1 VAVTSSGW
9 DRADLHPWVWES
21 LEQQPVRPD
30 GTPTCGC
37 HERRSGWWLCDY
49 HDGLQEGCEVATA
62 ALELVAALR
71 PLVQLTEL
79 TDGEMVAFGVE
90 VPVKLTA
97 EQIELWDRIVDRGED

>member
-1 VAVTSSGW
+1 MTSSGW
-9 DRADLHPWVWES
+9 AEADLHPLVWEA

-37 HERRSGWWLCDY
+37 HERRSGWWLCD

-71 PLVQLTEL
+71 PLVQLSEM
-79 TDGEMVAFGVE
+79 TDGRMVAFGVE
-90 VPVKLTA
+90 VPVRLTA
-97 EQIELWDRIVDRGED
+97 EQIELLRRAR

>member
-1 VAVTSSGW
+1 MAVTSSGW

-37 HERRSGWWLCDY
+37 HERRLCDY
-49 HDGLQEGCEVATA
+49 HDGLQEGCELATTA
-62 ALELVAALR
+62 VELIAALR
-71 PLVQLTEL
+71 PLVQLSEM
-79 TDGEMVAFGVE
+79 TDGRMVAFGVE

-97 EQIELWDRIVDRGED
+97 EQIELLRRAR